1 MPKIIEGNLKST
13 GLRFALIVSRF
24 NSLLTGQLE
33 QGALDALRRTGAR
46 EDEISIVRVPGSFE
60 IPQAARKAADAG
72 QFDAVICLGVL
83 IRGETPHFDQI
94 ATEVSRA
101 IANLTLEYEIPI
113 IYGIITADTVEQA
126 INRAGVKHGN
136 KGFDAAMAA
145 VELANAYKS
154 WPAGNKKP
162 DGKDLK

>member
-1 MPKIIEGNLKST
+1 MPKIIEGDLKSS
-13 GLRFALIVSRF
+13 GFRFALIISRF
-24 NSLLTGQLE
+24 NSLLTSQLE
-33 QGALDALRRTGAR
+33 QGALDALRRTGAQ
-46 EDEISIVRVPGSFE
+46 EQDIEIVRVPGSFE
-60 IPQAARKAADAG
+60 IPQAARKAANAG
-72 QFDAVICLGVL
+72 VFDAVVCLGVL

-101 IANLTLEYEIPI
+101 IANLTLEYDIPI

-145 VELANAYKS
+145 VELANAYKT
-154 WPAGNKKP
+154 WPAASRKSAR
-162 DGKDLK
+162 KDLK